1 MSWSWFVTRL
11 KKDSRTIWET
21 VLVERRQCDRL
32 SVEYSATFSAEALI
46 RGQGLILELSVAGCR
61 ARSTFAVKKDDRV
74 RVLIDVP
81 RYEDP
86 LQISLATVRW
96 TNVEEFGLEFLQV
109 ERADRRRLLDLLHA
123 LKAARR
129 GEKGR

>member
-1 MSWSWFVTRL
+1 
-11 KKDSRTIWET
+11 
-21 VLVERRQCDRL
+21 LVERRQCDRL

-61 ARSTFAVKKDDRV
+61 ARSTFAVKKD
-74 RVLIDVP
+74 
-81 RYEDP
+81 E
-86 LQISLATVRW
+86 ISLATVRW
-96 TNVEEFGLEFLQV
+96 TKVEEFGLEFLQV